1 MDQGVNV
8 VEGPDLIND
17 HAAVGDNEACDSFS
31 NCSETFS
38 TYSVSSTD
46 SEFIDDDDFLDLLRS
61 GAAKFNITH
70 TALQSLLAIQGV
82 LRPHHTE
89 LPKDM
94 RTLMKT
100 STNYNVVAITGGSYY
115 QFGIKCPTVAF
126 FNPDDDT
133 ADEGCVWQ
141 R

>member
-1 MDQGVNV
+1 MDQEENV
-8 VEGPDLIND
+8 VEGPELINY
-17 HAAVGDNEACDSFS
+17 HAAVGDNEACHSFS

-46 SEFIDDDDFLDLLRS
+46 SEFIDDEDFLDLLRFW
-61 GAAKFNITH
+61 AAKFNITH
-70 TALQSLLAIQGV
+70 TELQSLLAV

-89 LPKDM
+89 LAKDP

-115 QFGIKCPTVAF
+115 QFGIKCPTIVF
-126 FNPDDDT
+126 FNPDDDM
-133 ADEGCVWQ
+133 AVECCVRQ
-141 R
+141 K